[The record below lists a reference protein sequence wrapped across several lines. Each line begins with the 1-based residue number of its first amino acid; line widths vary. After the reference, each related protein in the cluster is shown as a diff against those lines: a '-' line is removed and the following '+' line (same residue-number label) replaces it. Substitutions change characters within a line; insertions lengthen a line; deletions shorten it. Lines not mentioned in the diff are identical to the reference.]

1 MSIVRPGSKIR
12 GSMERWYSKLTR
24 YRWDVY
30 TSMFQNGRCERL
42 VGLGIG
48 DGSLTVEVSQYVNAR
63 EVFGI
68 DLDQMSLTRAK
79 SKGIITIKS
88 DLNKGLPL
96 ADSSI
101 DVVSSDQVIE
111 HLIDVDRYM
120 AEINRILKPGG
131 YAVICTE
138 NLSAIHNLFSIAFG
152 KQAFSQMI
160 STKYRIGNQFY
171 LDYMK
176 RLDSAFPHIHIFT
189 LQGLKDLC
197 LIYGFCLEKIRG
209 IGYFPLAPLSMGKI
223 FERIDPVH
231 AYFLSIRIR
240 RPSGKKWI

>member
-12 GSMERWYSKLTR
+12 GLMERWYSKLTK

-30 TSMFQNGRCERL
+30 TSMFQNGRCEKL
-42 VGLGIG
+42 LGLGIS
-48 DGSLTVEVSQYVNAR
+48 DGSLTVKVAQYVNAK

-68 DLDQMSLTRAK
+68 DLDQISLTRSK
-79 SKGIITIKS
+79 SKGILTIKS

-111 HLIDVDRYM
+111 HLLDVDRYM
-120 AEINRILKPGG
+120 VEIKRILKPKG

-138 NLSAIHNLFSIAFG
+138 NLSAIHNLFSIALG

-176 RLDSAFPHIHIFT
+176 RFNSTFPHIHIFT
-189 LQGLKDLC
+189 LQGLKDFC
-197 LIYGFCLEKIRG
+197 MIYGFRLEEIRG
-209 IGYFPLAPLSMGKI
+209 IGYFPLLPLSVGKI
-223 FERIDPVH
+223 FELFDPTH

-240 RPSGKKWI
+240 RR